1 VPQPSEEQA
10 IRCAVSVPVSVERAF
25 AGFIELARW
34 WPREYTWSGG
44 VLEDLGIEP
53 GEGGHCFELGPHGF
67 RCDWGTVLVWEPPGR
82 LVLAWQIA
90 PDRAP
95 EPNPARA
102 SEVEVRFVPQGP
114 PGTRVELEHRGLS
127 RHGADGDAYR
137 EALGSPD
144 GWPLML
150 DRYAAA
156 LTT

>member
-1 VPQPSEEQA
+1 
-10 IRCAVSVPVSVERAF
+10 
-25 AGFIELARW
+25 
-34 WPREYTWSGG
+34 
-44 VLEDLGIEP
+44 
-53 GEGGHCFELGPHGF
+53 
-67 RCDWGTVLVWEPPGR
+67 VLVWEPPGR